1 MFQMYSKLLD
11 IVEKVI
17 TALLIFLL
25 ATAFLVIF
33 AQVIL
38 RYIVN
43 MGYPWIE
50 EYARY
55 SIVWLAWLGSAYA
68 LRHGKHMYVNITELK
83 LSPNAFKKLN
93 LCFDILLIAFFIVM
107 AKSGYDFMMKSGSTL
122 SVGMPIKLGYLYASV
137 PVGVIFMLLAT
148 IEKIWAYFTRKDDE
162 PKPANS

>member
-33 AQVIL
+33 IQVIL

-50 EYARY
+50 
-55 SIVWLAWLGSAYA
+55 
-68 LRHGKHMYVNITELK
+68 
-83 LSPNAFKKLN
+83 
-93 LCFDILLIAFFIVM
+93 
-107 AKSGYDFMMKSGSTL
+107 
-122 SVGMPIKLGYLYASV
+122 
-137 PVGVIFMLLAT
+137 
-148 IEKIWAYFTRKDDE
+148 
-162 PKPANS
+162 